1 MRPVRAKALI
11 VNAFALAGRFAIFNP
26 YTRGAALG
34 YVLLGL
40 SARFVWLLTHP
51 PAQLTIKGSRFY
63 QPEQLLLF
71 VLVGCS
77 GYGEDAIT
85 SYIYSFQLLQLQ

>member
-1 MRPVRAKALI
+1 MI
-11 VNAFALAGRFAIFNP
+11 SI
-26 YTRGAALG
+26 Y
-34 YVLLGL
+34 LLLDFFKNQG
-40 SARFVWLLTHP
+40 VLTHP